1 MTSRLLCSTAAAL
14 VGVALLAGC
23 GGGGDDDAGDAQIAS
38 LGTAATTVVPA
49 TASDGS
55 SSPPSDITSSASAPP
70 DGSEIETLSSD
81 PDEAALDYVECM
93 RDHGID
99 MPDPQ
104 PGGGILVQQSA
115 DDEGDDEVGAAPV
128 FDDEGFAAADAEC
141 QKFMEA
147 AFGAMEIDP
156 EREAEMQENMLEYAQ
171 CMRDHG
177 IDMPDPQFDGDGR
190 VAIQIGDPDGG
201 QRMDQEEFE
210 AANEACGQ
218 EGGGIAIGAAPAPQ
232 DGE

>member
-1 MTSRLLCSTAAAL
+1 MTSRLLCSTAAL
-14 VGVALLAGC
+14 IGVAVLAAC

-38 LGTAATTVVPA
+38 LGTTTTTATTEPPAATSA
-49 TASDGS
+49 G
-55 SSPPSDITSSASAPP
+55 SSPPPDATSSESAPP

-81 PDEAALDYVECM
+81 PEEAALDYVECM

-104 PGGGILVQQSA
+104 PGGGILVQQGE
-115 DDEGDDEVGAAPV
+115 DGDGEAAAAPV
-128 FDDEGFAAADAEC
+128 FDDEGFEAADTEC
-141 QKFMEA
+141 QKYMEA

-156 EREAEMQENMLEYAQ
+156 EQQAEMEENMLEYAQ

-190 VAIQIGDPDGG
+190 VAIQIGDPDGEE
-201 QRMDQEEFE
+201 RMDQEEFE

-218 EGGGIAIGAAPAPQ
+218 EGAGIAIGAAPAPQ